1 MALEK
6 RLIDGDV
13 LEPDNAFLALDFQY
27 AVNQQ
32 KRITM
37 WKKAHDIHDAVNEAL
52 LRIGHCHRISHTS
65 PSDSISALTDA
76 HQACLFS
83 LCNMWERLQT
93 TVTLL

>member
-13 LEPDNAFLALDFQY
+13 LEPDNAFRALDFQN

-32 KRITM
+32 ERITV
-37 WKKAHDIHDAVNEAL
+37 WKKAHDIHNAVNEAL
-52 LRIGHCHRISHTS
+52 LRIGDCHRISHTS
-65 PSDSISALTDA
+65 PSNSISALADA
-76 HQACLFS
+76 HQAGPFS

-93 TVTLL
+93 TVRPL